1 MKKFLAIALSVV
13 MTGMLLTGCSTSKTE
28 NNGAEDNSGK
38 AEVTQQAQVTPAD
51 KEDTAAKENAQPEG
65 IAPAEDTEKEIVRV
79 AALKGPTS
87 MGMVQLMDEDA
98 KKENAE
104 YAFTIAGAVD
114 EITPLLVK
122 GEVDIAAVPANLASV
137 LYNNTK
143 GEVEVLAINTLGVI
157 YIVESGDSVQ
167 SVADLKGKT
176 IYASGKGATPEYAL
190 NYILEK
196 NGINPEKDVTIEWK
210 SEHAECV
217 AALASTENGIA
228 MLPQPFVT
236 TAQMKNDTIRIALD
250 LTAEWDAV
258 QENEEVKSSLLTG
271 VVVARREFV
280 KNNKEAVDA
289 FLDSYKASVD
299 YVNANTKEAAAM
311 IESFD
316 IIAAQVAEKAL
327 PYCNITYIDGADMK
341 EKLSGYL
348 NVLYTAN
355 PQSVGG
361 NLPNDDFYY
370 SR

>member
-13 MTGMLLTGCSTSKTE
+13 MTGMLLTGCSANKAE
-28 NNGAEDNSGK
+28 NNAAQDNNNT
-38 AEVTQQAQVTPAD
+38 AEVTQAADNTPAG
-51 KEDTAAKENAQPEG
+51 EENTEPEQETE
-65 IAPAEDTEKEIVRV
+65 PTTEKEIVRV
-79 AALKGPTS
+79 AALKGPTA
-87 MGMVQLMDEDA
+87 MGMVELMDADA

-122 GEVDIAAVPANLASV
+122 GDLDIAAVPANLASV
-137 LYNNTK
+137 LYNNTN
-143 GEVEVLAINTLGVI
+143 GQVEVLAINTLGVL
-157 YIVESGDSVQ
+157 YIVESGDTVQ

-196 NGINPEKDVTIEWK
+196 NGIDPETDVTIEWK

-217 AALASTENGIA
+217 AALAATENAIA

-236 TAQMKNDTIRIALD
+236 TAQMKNEAIRIALD
-250 LTAEWDAV
+250 LTAEWDAI

-271 VVVARREFV
+271 VLVARKEFV
-280 KNNKEAVDA
+280 ENNKEVVDA
-289 FLDSYKASVD
+289 FLDAYKASVE
-299 YVNANTKEAAAM
+299 YVNANTEEAAAM
-311 IESFD
+311 IENFN
-316 IIAAQVAEKAL
+316 IVTAQVAKTAL
-327 PYCNITYIDGADMK
+327 PFCNITYIDGVDMK

-348 NVLYTAN
+348 NVLYLAN
-355 PQSVGG
+355 SQAVGG
-361 NLPNDDFYY
+361 NLPSDDFYY